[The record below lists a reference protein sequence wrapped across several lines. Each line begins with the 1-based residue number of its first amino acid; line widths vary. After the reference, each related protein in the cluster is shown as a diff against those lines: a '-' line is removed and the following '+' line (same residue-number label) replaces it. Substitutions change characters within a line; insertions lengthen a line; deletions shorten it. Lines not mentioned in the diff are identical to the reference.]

1 MAKKSAPPQVVAVKK
16 SPAPPQVVAVD
27 PRKPHTV
34 LLAKREVLRR
44 IGGISFPTIWL
55 WMQKG
60 KFPRSRI
67 VGGKT
72 MWLEADIEKWIEALP
87 ETPLKAEGSA
97 APEAAE

>member
-1 MAKKSAPPQVVAVKK
+1 VVAVKK
-16 SPAPPQVVAVD
+16 SPTPREVVVE
-27 PRKPHTV
+27 PREPHTV
-34 LLAKREVLRR
+34 LLPKSEVLRR
-44 IGGISFPTIWL
+44 IGGVSFPTIWL

-87 ETPLKAEGSA
+87 ETPLKGERE
-97 APEAAE
+97 PLEAAE